1 MTNDNCS
8 NPPKSPLRSQAE
20 VTFSGMRQKSH
31 SWLAPVFFFL
41 FFFFFVLLPLLT
53 PLPTPPPDTSGP
65 PDSTNQGLL

>member
-31 SWLAPVFFFL
+31 SWLAPVFFFC
-41 FFFFFVLLPLLT
+41 FFFFVLLPLLT